1 MSFKTLTNP
10 TTKDTNWLRQV
21 HDVVN
26 NIMRGKI
33 NSTVDVT
40 LGASVSTTTM
50 LHPLLSGSSYIGFM
64 PQSADASARLPIY
77 VTARGNGT
85 ATLNHPATSTTACI
99 FTALIIG

>member
-1 MSFKTLTNP
+1 MAFKALDNP
-10 TTKDTNWLRQV
+10 TVDKPWLKTVR
-21 HDVVN
+21 DVTN

-33 NSTVDVT
+33 NATVDIT

-64 PQSADASARLPIY
+64 PQSADAAAATPIY
-77 VTARGNGT
+77 VTGRGNGT
-85 ATLNHPATSTTACI
+85 ATLHHNATSTTACV